1 MDVFVSRQPIFDRNG
16 AVFGYQLVCRE
27 DADSVFSRP
36 GGNVAQTLEQSLA
49 FMGLESLANGKR
61 VFVNMTYDALVSGA
75 VPAFRPE
82 QAIVEIPEEGHDDE
96 QLLAACARLKDAG
109 YELALPQNVDPSG
122 PVLRLISYA
131 KLDAA
136 LAKDPEVVQIVREM
150 ESAGIK
156 VLGENVETHDD
167 FGRCRQAGFSLLRG
181 FFFTTRTES
190 DTETKKDIPAF
201 KAHYLAV
208 MRQLQA
214 PEIDIPAVEE
224 IVRREMSLSY
234 KALRY
239 VNSAYY
245 GLRTRIKSVRHALA
259 MLGINEVRRLV
270 SASVFTTLGHDKP
283 KELVAQAT
291 VRARFCELLAKE
303 IGFQSRG
310 DEFFTMGMWSLV
322 DAILDRPMTQILR
335 EMPMAGDIE
344 AALLGEANV
353 PREVLE
359 CAIAYERGNW
369 AELGRKAASLRLPE
383 NVIPSRY
390 AEAIDWCQQIFGGSG
405 KQEERAAA

>member
-75 VPAFRPE
+75 VPAFKPE
-82 QAIVEIPEEGHDDE
+82 QAIVEIPENGHDDE
-96 QLLAACARLKDAG
+96 LLLAAAARLKDAG
-109 YELALPQNVDPSG
+109 YELALPQNVDPAG

-136 LAKDPEVVQIVREM
+136 LAKHPEVVQIVREM
-150 ESAGIK
+150 ENAGIK

-167 FGRCRQAGFSLLRG
+167 FGRCRRSGFSLLRG
-181 FFFTTRTES
+181 FFFTTRPDNDAEPA
-190 DTETKKDIPAF
+190 KDIPAF

-214 PEIDIPAVEE
+214 PEIDIAAVEE
-224 IVRREMSLSY
+224 IVRRELSLSY

-283 KELVAQAT
+283 RELVAQAT

-303 IGFQSRG
+303 LGFQSRG

-322 DAILDRPMTQILR
+322 DVILDRPMGHILR
-335 EMPMAGDIE
+335 EMPMASDIE
-344 AALLGEANV
+344 AALLGEDNL

-369 AELGRKAASLRLPE
+369 AELARKAASLRLTE
-383 NVIPSRY
+383 NAIPSRY
-390 AEAIDWCQQIFGGSG
+390 AEAIDWCQQVFGGAH
-405 KQEERAAA
+405 EPARAAA